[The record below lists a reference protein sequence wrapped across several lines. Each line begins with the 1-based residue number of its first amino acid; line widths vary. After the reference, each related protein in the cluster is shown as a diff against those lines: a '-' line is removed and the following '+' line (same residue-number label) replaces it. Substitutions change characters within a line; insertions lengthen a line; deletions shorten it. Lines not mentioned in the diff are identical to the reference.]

1 MQERL
6 IIEVR
11 RDKYNE
17 WEVSIEKGGWRNTY
31 ELTAPEINPYWDA
44 VDYMIRMAESTNAAS
59 SKMTF
64 S

>member
-6 IIEVR
+6 IIEIR

-31 ELTAPEINPYWDA
+31 DPTDYALHPYWGAIDH
-44 VDYMIRMAESTNAAS
+44 MIRIAESTNAAS